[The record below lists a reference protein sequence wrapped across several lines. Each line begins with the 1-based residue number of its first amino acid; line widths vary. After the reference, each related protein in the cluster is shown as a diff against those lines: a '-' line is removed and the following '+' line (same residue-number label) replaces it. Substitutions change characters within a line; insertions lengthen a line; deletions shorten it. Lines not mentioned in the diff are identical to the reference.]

1 MSFSQMREYKRQHKL
16 HILPL
21 GRLKLDFINEHAEKS
36 LTISEKEMK
45 YQMEMFSRN
54 FKMVHFANAWKIFTQ
69 LKQKGYPG

>member
-1 MSFSQMREYKRQHKL
+1 MREYKRQHKL

-21 GRLKLDFINEHAEKS
+21 GRLKLEFINEHADKG

-54 FKMVHFANAWKIFTQ
+54 FNIVHFANSWKIFTE
-69 LKQKGYPG
+69 LR